1 VQTYLCRNPD
11 HILRGVSEIPAS
23 ETTGFQSPEGVHT
36 FLRRAPATFT
46 RIRGGTRLSA
56 FEELGFVR
64 LARMRSLSKLFDTLI
79 SLGRYSH
86 RNQVSR
92 SEKDMMAT
100 TRIEF

>member
-1 VQTYLCRNPD
+1 
-11 HILRGVSEIPAS
+11 
-23 ETTGFQSPEGVHT
+23 
-36 FLRRAPATFT
+36 
-46 RIRGGTRLSA
+46 
-56 FEELGFVR
+56 LGFVR